1 MPPIDHLDGGA
12 AAPNEE
18 QELSLRESLEQQFA
32 QAHLEQDDA
41 AAAAG
46 ASDTAAA
53 ADGQP
58 GRQRDG
64 SGRFVAKAGGDQ
76 DGAQA
81 AQEAPAAP
89 ETAAAAPA
97 DQAAQAAAAP
107 AQTDIPAPPSWNAE
121 AKAKWAE
128 VPPDVRRY
136 IAEREENVHRQFTRH
151 DEERNF
157 GRAMS
162 QTLQPYAQTL
172 QEIGV
177 PADRA
182 VAGLLNVDNVLRKG
196 TPEQKLEMVHE
207 IMRSYQ
213 IPAEAVFNHQPLPQD
228 PRLNAL
234 QQQLQAVQQQLQQG
248 QHQQQSAAE
257 EEAARLELATF
268 KANAPHLEAVREEMA
283 NLLTNGMASSLP
295 DAYEKAVLLNPETRK
310 LVLAQQNAAAQ
321 QTRRVASAKQA
332 GSSIAGAPGGVV
344 PTPATA
350 KRSLRDELKANFGD
364 ASNRI

>member
-1 MPPIDHLDGGA
+1 MAIDHIDGGA
-12 AAPNEE
+12 AAPEE
-18 QELSLRESLEQQFA
+18 HQELSLRESLEQQFA
-32 QAHLEQDDA
+32 AANQEQDGSA
-41 AAAAG
+41 AANAG
-46 ASDTAAA
+46 DDGAAA
-53 ADGQP
+53 ADAQP

-64 SGRFVAKAGGDQ
+64 NGRFVAKVAAGEQEGVE
-76 DGAQA
+76 GAQA
-81 AQEAPAAP
+81 AP
-89 ETAAAAPA
+89 AAAAPA
-97 DQAAQAAAAP
+97 GAVQTDPAAP
-107 AQTDIPAPPSWNAE
+107 ADSSQAQTDISAPSSWTAE
-121 AKAKWAE
+121 AKAKWAD

-172 QEIGV
+172 QEIGM

-182 VAGLLNVDNVLRKG
+182 VAGLLNVDSVLRKG

-248 QHQQQSAAE
+248 QQHQQTAAE

-268 KANAPHLEAVREEMA
+268 KANAPHLEAVRTEMA
-283 NLLTNGMASSLP
+283 NLLDHGMASSLQ
-295 DAYEKAVLLNPETRK
+295 DAYDKAVMLNPETRK
-310 LVLAQQNAAAQ
+310 LVLAQQTAAAQ
-321 QTRRVASAKQA
+321 QHNRVRNARQA

-344 PTPATA
+344 PTPAST

>member
-1 MPPIDHLDGGA
+1 MAIDQIDGGA
-12 AAPNEE
+12 AAPGEE

-32 QAHLEQDDA
+32 QANQAQDDA

-46 ASDTAAA
+46 ADDGAA
-53 ADGQP
+53 ADGQAP
-58 GRQRDG
+58 GGRQRDG
-64 SGRFVAKAGGDQ
+64 NGRFVAKADSGEQ
-76 DGAQA
+76 EGAQG
-81 AQEAPAAP
+81 APAAV
-89 ETAAAAPA
+89 AATDPA
-97 DQAAQAAAAP
+97 VVDPAAQAAAAP
-107 AQTDIPAPPSWNAE
+107 AQTDIPAPISWNAE

-128 VPPDVRRY
+128 VPPDVRKY

-177 PADRA
+177 PPDRA

-283 NLLTNGMASSLP
+283 SLLTNGMAVSLS

-321 QTRRVASAKQA
+321 QTRRVNNARQA

-344 PTPATA
+344 PTPATT
-350 KRSLRDELKANFGD
+350 KRSLRDELRANFGD
-364 ASNRI
+364 ASSRI